1 MVLNNFAFFSGWF
14 ERVDG
19 RHPRIPSRTKCHAI
33 GKSHFSSTR
42 RAFQLCQFR
51 RYSCWSSQQI
61 QSKILFFKTFWI
73 LLSYF
78 LDFNFQDAVNSML
91 RNHKIKPHWMFHL
104 DSLIRNA
111 VKQSVDI
118 LAPES
123 SPETEANL
131 DFLDVAPSD
140 QVSASTG
147 VKNVSSNEGS
157 HNLRDSPVIPNIGG
171 SSGLDLH
178 KSLSIVQNFVRR
190 LAFEL
195 ESRNSATPSPG

>member
-1 MVLNNFAFFSGWF
+1 
-14 ERVDG
+14 
-19 RHPRIPSRTKCHAI
+19 
-33 GKSHFSSTR
+33 
-42 RAFQLCQFR
+42 
-51 RYSCWSSQQI
+51 
-61 QSKILFFKTFWI
+61 
-73 LLSYF
+73 
-78 LDFNFQDAVNSML
+78 ML

-131 DFLDVAPSD
+131 DFLDVAPSSSAAD
-140 QVSASTG
+140 QGGASTG

-195 ESRNSATPSPG
+195 ENRTNGSTPTPSPG

>member
-1 MVLNNFAFFSGWF
+1 MEGIREYLPEQNVMPLEKAISQVQDAHSSCANFADILVGALNKF
-14 ERVDG
+14 RV
-19 RHPRIPSRTKCHAI
+19 K
-33 GKSHFSSTR
+33 
-42 RAFQLCQFR
+42 
-51 RYSCWSSQQI
+51 YSY
-61 QSKILFFKTFWI
+61 KTFWI

-131 DFLDVAPSD
+131 DFLDVAPSSSVAD
-140 QVSASTG
+140 QGGASNG

-195 ESRNSATPSPG
+195 ESRTSATPSPG

>member
-1 MVLNNFAFFSGWF
+1 MEGIREYLPEQNVMPLEKAISQVQDAHSSCANFADILVGALNKF
-14 ERVDG
+14 RV
-19 RHPRIPSRTKCHAI
+19 K
-33 GKSHFSSTR
+33 
-42 RAFQLCQFR
+42 
-51 RYSCWSSQQI
+51 YSY
-61 QSKILFFKTFWI
+61 KTFWI

-131 DFLDVAPSD
+131 DFLDVAPTD
-140 QVSASTG
+140 QVTASTG